1 MYDLIIIGGG
11 PGGYVSAERAGARGK
26 SVLLIEEQHLGGI
39 CLNAGCIPTKTL
51 LHSAKSYVA
60 ALEGSRFGVTAENVR
75 FDLSAALKWKDTAVT
90 NLRKGIDSSMKRHG
104 VEMLTG
110 HAELV
115 DRQTIRVGESEYQAH
130 NILLATGS
138 EPARPPIPGLES
150 DHVLTSRQLLEKQE
164 LPEHLVVIGG
174 GYIGME
180 FASLFSA
187 VGVKVTVIEMMEEII
202 PFMDSDLAATL
213 RKSLSKVEFVL
224 GASVESVDG
233 ATVTYRKDG
242 AQQRVEADTILLA
255 VGRKPR
261 TEGTGIERIGVEV
274 DDKGVRIDEQMRTNI
289 PGVYAAGDCT
299 GRALLAHAASRM
311 GEVAVADMFGS
322 EEERQSNRMRYR
334 AVPWVVFTH
343 PEVAGCGMSRAEAE
357 QAGYRVKTAEL
368 TMKASGRYLAE
379 HPRERGTC
387 RVVADTDT
395 NRILGVQM
403 LGTGSSELIFGA
415 ATIIEAEL
423 RVQDVREVIYPHPT
437 VSEVLRDTI
446 WELEE

>member
-1 MYDLIIIGGG
+1 
-11 PGGYVSAERAGARGK
+11 
-26 SVLLIEEQHLGGI
+26 
-39 CLNAGCIPTKTL
+39 
-51 LHSAKSYVA
+51 
-60 ALEGSRFGVTAENVR
+60 
-75 FDLSAALKWKDTAVT
+75 
-90 NLRKGIDSSMKRHG
+90 
-104 VEMLTG
+104 
-110 HAELV
+110 
-115 DRQTIRVGESEYQAH
+115 
-130 NILLATGS
+130 
-138 EPARPPIPGLES
+138 
-150 DHVLTSRQLLEKQE
+150 
-164 LPEHLVVIGG
+164 
-174 GYIGME
+174 
-180 FASLFSA
+180 
-187 VGVKVTVIEMMEEII
+187 MMEEII
-202 PFMDSDLAATL
+202 PFMDSDLAGTL